1 MYSLVGV
8 AATAAAKFAVIVVP
22 ATINLAAGIH
32 KLEVAPKAVPVERA
46 RAHEAPVLSAKM
58 QKPQATVFGQ
68 RVASI
73 SKVTP
78 MA

>member
-1 MYSLVGV
+1 
-8 AATAAAKFAVIVVP
+8 
-22 ATINLAAGIH
+22 
-32 KLEVAPKAVPVERA
+32 
-46 RAHEAPVLSAKM
+46 VLSAKM